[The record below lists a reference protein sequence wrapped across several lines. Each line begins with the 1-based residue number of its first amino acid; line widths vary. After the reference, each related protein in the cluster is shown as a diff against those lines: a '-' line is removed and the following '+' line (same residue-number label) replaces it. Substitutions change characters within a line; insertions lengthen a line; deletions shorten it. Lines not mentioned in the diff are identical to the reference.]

1 MGVKKKVKLLK
12 DLIWEREQTLVV
24 FSAEAICPIHTQNNT
39 RDCNNCR
46 ELSLP
51 NMTYKILAKIISIR
65 LKPNTEE
72 TLGEYQHAFWR
83 NR

>member
-1 MGVKKKVKLLK
+1 M
-12 DLIWEREQTLVV
+12 LVE
-24 FSAEAICPIHTQNNT
+24 FSAEVICPLHTENNT
-39 RDCNNCR
+39 RDCNNFR

-51 NMTYKILAKIISIR
+51 NMTYKILAKIISKR

-72 TLGEYQHAFWR
+72 ILGEYQHAFRR